1 MSATSIAESAASFS
15 SMPTPAFS
23 QMVSV
28 KLNQENYLLWAAQVL
43 PYLRRQG
50 LSGHIDGSIAMP
62 RQTIAA
68 ASAEDSDGRTIV
80 VNPNYTS
87 WYHQD
92 QLVLSVINSSLFE
105 EVLSTV
111 VDATTARHA
120 WSACMRQAPAHVSC
134 RYGCNSP
141 LSRRVISLLLSTL
154 ER

>member
-1 MSATSIAESAASFS
+1 MEHDPKLDHCASTRLFMVTRATIHHIGKLAMLATSIAESAASFS

-43 PYLRRQG
+43 PYLRSQG

-68 ASAEDSDGRTIV
+68 ASAEDSGGRTIV
-80 VNPNYTS
+80 VNPDYTS

-92 QLVLSVINSSLFE
+92 QLVLSVINSSLSE

-120 WSACMRQAPAHVSC
+120 
-134 RYGCNSP
+134 
-141 LSRRVISLLLSTL
+141 
-154 ER
+154 